1 MPRIKHPPLGV
12 DLTASPQK
20 NTPVAEARATAS
32 AGLVFAR
39 FRTVFART
47 ISGFIAV
54 WRAPA
59 ARRRIRSRERTVS
72 AIQLYRLHCYRM
84 DVNVVVV
91 TCAIAAAALAGVGIV
106 TGRSARSTT
115 LLPVM
120 SGIAALFF
128 TLCAIDTFLAT
139 QHSYL
144 IVIVVFPLAILE
156 LGAASRAKKQHLSG
170 AGALAIFLANIA
182 DHVPNAVSISL
193 TVVALVMLGAIGT
206 AYHVARRTAA
216 PGTAVRGHATVGEF
230 LTALTAISILLTAPP
245 TSFVQAIFVVSI
257 WTVVTMALTS
267 WVVWRYDLASND
279 PVPTGTKH
287 TAALSIGDS
296 ISIDNPEGPQGEP
309 SNVTSE
315 GRQSE
320 RERHVRLPTFFV
332 PKRTMPVRPRWVIHR
347 RCAFA

>member
-1 MPRIKHPPLGV
+1 
-12 DLTASPQK
+12 
-20 NTPVAEARATAS
+20 
-32 AGLVFAR
+32 
-39 FRTVFART
+39 
-47 ISGFIAV
+47 
-54 WRAPA
+54 
-59 ARRRIRSRERTVS
+59 
-72 AIQLYRLHCYRM
+72 
-84 DVNVVVV
+84 
-91 TCAIAAAALAGVGIV
+91 
-106 TGRSARSTT
+106 
-115 LLPVM
+115 M

-332 PKRTMPVRPRWVIHR
+332 PKRTMPVRPRSQSLPGNGSTAGGEDTGSSDDDAASVDPETLRAVIAAAHQTLANNKTNHQKAR
-347 RCAFA
+347 IGEAKTSDSKIALSLGFEK